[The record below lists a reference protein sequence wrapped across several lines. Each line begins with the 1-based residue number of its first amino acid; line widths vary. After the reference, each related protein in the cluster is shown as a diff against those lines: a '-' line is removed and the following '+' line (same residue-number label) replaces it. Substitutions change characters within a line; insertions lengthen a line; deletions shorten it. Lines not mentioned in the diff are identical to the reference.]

1 MSAITAESRE
11 LASLLSQNNA
21 VKAETGATMFG
32 TDSQSWPAS
41 WWDAV
46 IVYSNIDRLE
56 QKCGTEAMDSEA
68 RQ

>member
-1 MSAITAESRE
+1 
-11 LASLLSQNNA
+11 
-21 VKAETGATMFG
+21 MFG